1 MENEFKNKRY
11 TTLVRTRE
19 IRNCV
24 TGEKSKFP
32 NEYSV
37 YDNVKESEAII
48 PNFHPYS
55 YDEIREKAIEL
66 NNNTHTKNN

>member
-11 TTLVRTRE
+11 TTLVITRE
-19 IRNCV
+19 ITNCV

-37 YDNVKESEAII
+37 YDNVKECEVII
-48 PNFHPYS
+48 PNFHPRS
-55 YDEIREKAIEL
+55 FDEIREKAIEL
-66 NNNTHTKNN
+66 NTKTPS